1 MKKYCLSL
9 LLSVALLFAQAQDG
23 ANKAPQTGGDTQA
36 SSAATSETN
45 KSESAEAS
53 SQNSETPSRGGAA
66 DSESLSDSKS
76 GSPTAKAGEVL
87 ADTTL
92 PKGAKPA
99 PENPNTA
106 RVNNSAKDDLQG
118 PFFFV
123 EETPMQILQTLE
135 ALMDKPI
142 LVTQKNLPNIKLTFV
157 TKRKMSREDAIT
169 ALKTF
174 LSVNGIAVFANDD
187 KFLRAAPTVGIST
200 QGCPFLTGDIL
211 KMPPSQDFY
220 THLFE
225 LEYVEPWPF
234 IEQITTFM
242 SRDGVSSYNLLSR
255 SNCVLMTDTLTNL
268 QKMERIRRRI
278 DVPVGMREEIV
289 FIPLQNIS
297 ASDAKEKLLGLQ
309 KNVFAK
315 YFGNTAIEVDSR
327 ANQLIIAT
335 RKENLETIRKFVEGI
350 DVESSASLKSEVF
363 YIRHCKPWE
372 VENVLMRIIQ
382 HQRNQAWSNRWFRQ
396 QAIRDSIYAAQVRA
410 HGQREVSVDAAR
422 VSTDGSATSDIEF
435 SSYLQ
440 VVSHEK
446 SSSIVVY
453 GTENDLRQVA
463 AIIKKLDIA
472 IEQVKIDV
480 IITEVTL
487 SDAQVSGL
495 SSFGIGY
502 NIPGSTSFNKN
513 GFDFGK
519 ANQVS
524 VVGSSGAIPGAT
536 DKNSAFSLG
545 VNEGALQAVFDVARE
560 NSNVKVLSSP
570 TIVTT
575 HSLLAEVNISDQYLI
590 VKASTT
596 SLTNT
601 DNVRTEIDKQDVGIK
616 LEVTPFVG
624 NDGMIQMD
632 IRQSVDS
639 VARYMEID
647 GTQQP
652 IISKR
657 YARSTLSAK
666 DGEIIVLA
674 GLQHTEVNDT
684 EGSVWLLG
692 DLPLIGRLFQP
703 DSSLTKRRELII
715 FIRPTVVKSMS
726 AEAAAGTDRIKD
738 SYVEKE
744 VQNFL
749 KKGRFYDE
757 KQLNANFDE
766 FEKNRFYNKLVNDP
780 AGLVTGERRIVENS
794 TSDIANKE
802 LEARR
807 AKAECGAQSADEPGD
822 AAEGEASDESLKE
835 PQNSAQPLEA
845 SQISAPLG
853 DNSQAAGGLS
863 EKAKTSGGSSDMGD
877 GEQNSNDEGKP
888 DISGAEAASKGVEK

>member
-1 MKKYCLSL
+1 MSKFYVSIFFLM
-9 LLSVALLFAQAQDG
+9 ALVCVSAEDAGASATSSNQDS
-23 ANKAPQTGGDTQA
+23 PQTDSKVAVEAPKA
-36 SSAATSETN
+36 SSTANA
-45 KSESAEAS
+45 ESQKTEDALK
-53 SQNSETPSRGGAA
+53 T
-66 DSESLSDSKS
+66 
-76 GSPTAKAGEVL
+76 
-87 ADTTL
+87 DTTL
-92 PKGAKPA
+92 PAGAKPA
-99 PENPNTA
+99 PENSNTA
-106 RVNNSAKDDLQG
+106 RVNNSGKDDMQG

-135 ALMDKPI
+135 ALIGKPI
-142 LVTQKNLPNIKLTFV
+142 LVTQKNLPNTKLTFV
-157 TKRKMSREDAIT
+157 TKRKMTREDAIT

-174 LSVNGIAVFANDD
+174 LSVNGIAVFSNDE
-187 KFLRAAPTVGIST
+187 KFVRAAPTVGIST
-200 QGCPFLTGDIL
+200 QGCPFVSGDL
-211 KMPPSQDFY
+211 LELPPSQDFY

-234 IEQITTFM
+234 IEQINTFM
-242 SRDGVSSYNLLSR
+242 SKDAASSYNLLPR
-255 SNCVLMTDTLTNL
+255 SNCVLITDTLTNL
-268 QKMERIRRRI
+268 QKMEKIRRHI
-278 DVPVGMREEIV
+278 DVPVSMREEIV

-309 KNVFAK
+309 KNLFSK

-327 ANQLIIAT
+327 ANQLIVAT
-335 RKENLETIRKFVEGI
+335 RKENIDTIRKFVEGI
-350 DVESSASLKSEVF
+350 DVESRASLKSEVF

-382 HQRNQAWSNRWFRQ
+382 HQRNQAWGNRWFRQ

-502 NIPGSTSFNKN
+502 NVPGSTGTFNK
-513 GFDFGK
+513 GGIDFGK
-519 ANQVS
+519 ANQIS

-545 VNEGALQAVFDVARE
+545 VNEGAMQAVFDVARE

-575 HSLLAEVNISDQYLI
+575 HSLQAEVNISDQYLI

-601 DNVRTEIDKQDVGIK
+601 DNVRTEIDKQDVGIR

-684 EGSVWLLG
+684 DGSVWLLG
-692 DLPLIGRLFQP
+692 DLPIIGSLFQP
-703 DSSLTKRRELII
+703 ESALTKRRELII
-715 FIRPTVVKSMS
+715 FIRPTVIRSMS
-726 AEAAAGTDRIKD
+726 ADDAMIANRIKD

-757 KQLNANFDE
+757 KQLEANFEE
-766 FEKNRFYNKLVNDP
+766 FEKNRFYNKLVSAP
-780 AGLVTGERRIVENS
+780 QTLLTGERRVVENS
-794 TSDIANKE
+794 SSDIENKDKQGSSE
-802 LEARR
+802 DQNAPSDKDDEA
-807 AKAECGAQSADEPGD
+807 KKDPSKEAE
-822 AAEGEASDESLKE
+822 LKE
-835 PQNSAQPLEA
+835 EVGRGNE
-845 SQISAPLG
+845 
-853 DNSQAAGGLS
+853 
-863 EKAKTSGGSSDMGD
+863 
-877 GEQNSNDEGKP
+877 
-888 DISGAEAASKGVEK
+888 

>member
-9 LLSVALLFAQAQDG
+9 LLLAALAFAQAKDG
-23 ANKAPQTGGDTQA
+23 ANTAPQTGGDAQA
-36 SSAATSETN
+36 SA
-45 KSESAEAS
+45 
-53 SQNSETPSRGGAA
+53 AA
-66 DSESLSDSKS
+66 DSKVADPKDAAASPKSSESSAQGGADNSADGDSKAES
-76 GSPTAKAGEVL
+76 GAAKAAES
-87 ADTTL
+87 APDTTL

-106 RVNNSAKDDLQG
+106 RVNNSGEGDLQG

-135 ALMDKPI
+135 ALMGKPI

-187 KFLRAAPTVGIST
+187 KFVRAAPSVGISS
-200 QGCPFLTGDIL
+200 QGCPFVTGNIL
-211 KMPPSQDFY
+211 DMPPSQDFY

-225 LEYVEPWPF
+225 LEYIEPWPF

-242 SRDGVSSYNLLSR
+242 SRDGVSSYNLLPR
-255 SNCVLMTDTLTNL
+255 SNCVLMTDTLANL
-268 QKMERIRRRI
+268 QKMERVRQRV
-278 DVPVGMREEIV
+278 DVPVSMREEII

-519 ANQVS
+519 ANQIS
-524 VVGSSGAIPGAT
+524 VVGSSGALPGAT

-601 DNVRTEIDKQDVGIK
+601 DNVRTEIDKQDVGIR

-726 AEAAAGTDRIKD
+726 AEATAGTDRIRD

-757 KQLNANFDE
+757 KQLNANFEE

-794 TSDIANKE
+794 TSDIANKDI
-802 LEARR
+802 EARR
-807 AKAECGAQSADEPGD
+807 AKAEGGAQSA
-822 AAEGEASDESLKE
+822 AELGGETEGAASDESPEK
-835 PQNSAQPLEA
+835 PQTSAQPSEA
-845 SQISAPLG
+845 SQISG
-853 DNSQAAGGLS
+853 RFEGKSQAAGGLS
-863 EKAKTSGGSSDMGD
+863 EKAK
-877 GEQNSNDEGKP
+877 
-888 DISGAEAASKGVEK
+888 ISGASSETVGDSQNSDDASKGDISSGETALKEVEK